1 MTNIFNFCFFFNGMW
16 VSVIDNNLE
25 SKGKFISVNGKKAS
39 ERAFLISFPLPLTK
53 LHFIHQKLRS
63 SAVPFAHKSGDFI
76 FILRPDIF
84 GRRLHVLLHN
94 VCRDFFFGKSCLVFA
109 FFSANLF
116 SRPATKDWKEK
127 SVLCYFFYD
136 TRQNKN
142 FWFKTRFKSRHWR
155 IPLRF
160 MTNSFRTAHC
170 CVGNQWPQWFLNLP
184 TINLSV
190 GGKQL
195 GRQL

>member
-1 MTNIFNFCFFFNGMW
+1 M
-16 VSVIDNNLE
+16 E
-25 SKGKFISVNGKKAS
+25 KKLPRELFS
-39 ERAFLISFPLPLTK
+39 FHSLSRSRNYISFIK
-53 LHFIHQKLRS
+53 SFALRLCRS
-63 SAVPFAHKSGDFI
+63 HTSLEILFSFFVPTFSAGVCMYCCTTFAGI
-76 FILRPDIF
+76 FFL
-84 GRRLHVLLHN
+84 
-94 VCRDFFFGKSCLVFA
+94 GKSCLVFA